1 MKPPKAPPIG
11 YGFIQPTIEAEDYVL
26 GGYSKLK
33 GEIINESGDWT
44 QFLPQGEP
52 QAPKFETN
60 ACTCFGTSNAIETYL
75 NFVFGSNT
83 NLSDRMMAVGAKID
97 PKRGAVPKAA
107 ADFLRKNWSV
117 SESSWPMEGVETVE
131 EYFKPLPD
139 VLYKEALQDKG
150 DFTLGYEYVQPTPN
164 NLREALKRGTVCMS
178 VALWLGDDG
187 KYYRP
192 QGWNDSHWL
201 QLVRIYDNGDM
212 LAFDSYAPY
221 LKTIKKGFLPQT
233 AYRYTL
239 NEKQVDSILISL
251 VKIIKTIQ
259 AWLATQPAMPPVETQ
274 PTRLEV
280 WAKAIQ
286 AEESSKPPRV
296 TDVNV
301 RLKNPGNLKY
311 TSYTASLGGKKS
323 TVPGLD
329 GGTFCE
335 FPTYTDGLNALKQ
348 FLRDAVDGK
357 LKSYKPTDTL
367 KKFTQTYANPPNLG
381 YATNVAKKLGVT
393 IETQI
398 REILK

>member
-1 MKPPKAPPIG
+1 MKQPPG
-11 YGFIQPTIEAEDYVL
+11 HGFIQPEIETGVDYVFGAYSNL
-26 GGYSKLK
+26 G

-44 QFLPQGEP
+44 AWLPSGEA
-52 QAPKFETN
+52 QAPRFETN
-60 ACTCFGTSNAIETYL
+60 ACTCFGTSNAVETL
-75 NFVFGSNT
+75 VNFIFGNTT
-83 NLSDRMMAVGAKID
+83 NLSDRMVAKGAGVD

-107 ADFLRKNWSV
+107 ADFIRKNWAV
-117 SESSWPMEGVETVE
+117 QEGEWPMEGVQTVE
-131 EYFKPLPD
+131 EYYKELPA
-139 VLYKEALQDKG
+139 VLYTIAKEDKA
-150 DFTLGYEYVQPTPN
+150 DYELGYEYVTPSPDQ
-164 NLREALKRGTVCMS
+164 LREALKRGTVCMS
-178 VALWLGDDG
+178 VALWLGEDG

-192 QGWNDSHWL
+192 TGWADSHWIM
-201 QLVRIYDNGDM
+201 LVKIYENGDM
-212 LAFDSYAPY
+212 LVLDSYAPY
-221 LKTIKKGFLPQT
+221 LKTIKAGFLPQT

-239 NEKQVDSILISL
+239 NEKQVDSILISIA
-251 VKIIKTIQ
+251 KIIKTIQ
-259 AWLATQPAMPPVETQ
+259 AWLATQKATPPIETQ

-367 KKFTQTYANPPNLG
+367 KKGTQTYANPPNLG